1 MKHNIL
7 IYGLGNIGFRHV
19 QSLINDKRID
29 KIFIYDHKK
38 KNYNFFKKKF
48 SHKKKF
54 ILFEFQSMK
63 NINFFLA
70 IISTTSKDRYLITK
84 RLIKNNNIKHFL
96 LEKFL
101 DSNLSNLKLFKNFQN
116 MSIFVNYNWRYYP
129 FIRLIKKKLSKQK
142 NLKITLQGNPWNM
155 ASNSLHILN
164 AVKFI
169 TGKKLKKI
177 HVHKNCKLINSKR
190 TGFNE
195 IIGTIEFKLEENIYL
210 KLISEPN
217 LYGKNMIITNKNLNL
232 KYNFQSSELSYNRK
246 IIISKIKHVSETT
259 NIIYKKLLNRR
270 FHELTHLGDTLSDS
284 VDFLSKI
291 KEKFKSIR
299 IT

>member
-7 IYGLGNIGFRHV
+7 IYGLGNIGFRHA
-19 QSLINDKRID
+19 QSLINDKGIG

-38 KNYNFFKKKF
+38 KNYSKFIKKF
-48 SHKKKF
+48 SQKKKF
-54 ILFEFQSMK
+54 IFFKFKKMK
-63 NINFFLA
+63 KVNFFLA
-70 IISTTSKDRYLITK
+70 IVSTTSKNRYLITK
-84 RLIKNNNIKHFL
+84 RLIKNNSIKYFL

-101 DSNLSNLKLFKNFQN
+101 DSNLSNLKLYKNFQN

-177 HVHKNCKLINSKR
+177 HVHRNCKLINSKR
-190 TGFNE
+190 AGFNE
-195 IIGTIEFKLEENIYL
+195 IIGTIVFKLEENTHL
-210 KLISEPN
+210 KLISKPN
-217 LYGKNMIITNKNLNL
+217 LEGKNIIITNKNLNL

-259 NIIYKKLLNRR
+259 KIIYKKLINKR
-270 FHELTHLGDTLSDS
+270 FHQLTHLRDTLSDS
-284 VDFLSKI
+284 VVFLSKI
-291 KEKFKSIR
+291 KEKFKSVR